1 MAESENKLDGNFL
14 SSLSNGQSIESL
26 VSAPLVAISNANA
39 MMLSSQAQFVLDY
52 GFKNNNGV
60 YSPVMIKME
69 YTMGE
74 HKEYF
79 MLPLLT
85 LIPMNNLAVDEVDV
99 KFNLEITSTVSHIS
113 SKDENAIN
121 ADVIQKKAK
130 IGAKIGSSSNK
141 RDESKS
147 AGGIEVAI
155 KSKQIPL
162 TKGFNTILDLYSKNI
177 ITSKD

>member
-1 MAESENKLDGNFL
+1 
-14 SSLSNGQSIESL
+14 
-26 VSAPLVAISNANA
+26 
-39 MMLSSQAQFVLDY
+39 
-52 GFKNNNGV
+52 
-60 YSPVMIKME
+60 
-69 YTMGE
+69 
-74 HKEYF
+74 